1 MAQGPQKRE
10 PRRFEPPPWERE
22 QFERLEQERRERE
35 SREQEAA
42 RAATVRT
49 RASSPETA
57 GPQASDEGHAEEP
70 GAEAGAGPDAASV
83 EMMLSALKAEEPPAV
98 AGAWRF
104 GLIAAAFVGTVGLM
118 LVIWGMVALAR
129 SAGGGPAGIMGATIM
144 SVMGGLFVGLA
155 AWMGARSLKQRGV
168 L

>member
-1 MAQGPQKRE
+1 MAQTPQRRQ

-22 QFERLEQERRERE
+22 QFERLEQER
-35 SREQEAA
+35 A
-42 RAATVRT
+42 RAAETQ
-49 RASSPETA
+49 RAERQEAPEPVAPATPHREPKP
-57 GPQASDEGHAEEP
+57 GITPPKPDEIGI
-70 GAEAGAGPDAASV
+70 D
-83 EMMLSALKAEEPPAV
+83 EMLMALKAEEPAAV
-98 AGAWRF
+98 EGAWRF
-104 GLIAAAFVGTVGLM
+104 GLIVAGFVGAVGLM

-129 SAGGGPAGIMGATIM
+129 TAGSGPAGIMGAMIM

>member
-1 MAQGPQKRE
+1 MAQGPQRRE

-22 QFERLEQERRERE
+22 QFERLERERARDVPAE
-35 SREQEAA
+35 PERDPSAA
-42 RAATVRT
+42 
-49 RASSPETA
+49 PETEA
-57 GPQASDEGHAEEP
+57 PRAVEPEPEPVGRRAEPPEVPGVDE
-70 GAEAGAGPDAASV
+70 
-83 EMMLSALKAEEPPAV
+83 MLLALKAEEPPAV
-98 AGAWRF
+98 ESAWKF
-104 GLIAAAFVGTVGLM
+104 GLIASVLVGTIGLM

-129 SAGGGPAGIMGATIM
+129 SAGSGPAGIMGATIM